1 MNTLPCRTL
10 LLGAAALLPTVF
22 ADSADVAVTA
32 AAPAATPAIT
42 TLDQGWPRTFAKD
55 GNSLV
60 MYQPQVDAWT
70 NYSQI
75 RFRSALAVTPK
86 GSKEPL
92 YGVMAVQADTLVDKE
107 ARTVMIT
114 NLTPTL
120 RFPGLPPPQAADL
133 QALATRLLPSYSFL
147 AVSLDRVTAYLK
159 QETAPRQA
167 AVSLAPPP
175 IYFSSSPAILVV
187 FMGAPVFKPVAGTAL
202 MFALNTNW
210 PMFLDPKTARYYLLN
225 QTHWLAAPDPI
236 KGPWTAAGALPADFA
251 KLPADPAWD
260 TVRKNVP
267 GQPEPVPPK
276 VFVSTTPAELI
287 QTDGAP
293 LFTPIPNTS
302 ILYVNN
308 PVQPLFLDLTDN
320 AYYYQVAGR
329 WFTCA
334 LGLGGPWTA
343 VTTLPADFARLPPDG
358 PLADV
363 LATVPGTPQARDA
376 VLLAAVPRRVT
387 VSKADARIDVTYD
400 GAPAFAPVQGT
411 ALQFATNTRCQ
422 VLLVDG
428 VYYCCYQA
436 AWFQAPSPTGPW
448 SLCTAVPAAI
458 YTIPA
463 TNPLYNVTYV
473 TVADST
479 ADGVDYSYS
488 DGYYGGYVAPNG
500 VLVYGAGVLSGVAL
514 ADAYTW
520 YPCTPAYYSYGCS
533 AWYSYAYGG
542 YYHGGYAYGPYGGAG
557 WCSHYNPATG
567 AWTHGGYAYGPHGAV
582 WGRDYYNPYTDTFA
596 GHIGGTNGYQSWG
609 RTVVYHDGKW
619 VVTGHD
625 TGPAG
630 RAAWARNSPGQW
642 TGDASRT
649 AVAKGK
655 TGDLYAGRDGN
666 VYRRTAPGQ
675 WQVRQN
681 NSWQDWRPAP
691 RTSPGT
697 VTAGSVTRGTI
708 GGDTVAPAAATR
720 RSDAAAVTAPARQTD
735 DWFARDQAGF
745 NNPQPRQAASDD
757 DWFARDQAALN
768 RDSYSRDRGD
778 DQATQTF
785 QTRIGNDGW
794 SGRSSWGGGGRSW
807 GGGRGG
813 GRR

>member
-1 MNTLPCRTL
+1 MNTLLRRTV
-10 LLGAAALLPTVF
+10 LLGAAALLPTAL
-22 ADSADVAVTA
+22 ADSAGAPSAAAAVTTT
-32 AAPAATPAIT
+32 PATPAIT

-55 GNSLV
+55 GDSLV
-60 MYQPQVDAWT
+60 MYQPQIDAWT
-70 NYSQI
+70 NYTRI
-75 RFRSALAVTPK
+75 RFRAALAVTPK
-86 GSKEPL
+86 GATEPV
-92 YGVMAVQADTLVDKE
+92 YGVMGVQADTLVDKE
-107 ARTVMIT
+107 ARTVLMS
-114 NLTPTL
+114 NLTPGI
-120 RFPGLPPPQAADL
+120 RFPGLPPQQAADL
-133 QALATRLLPSYSFL
+133 QALVTRLLPSYSFL
-147 AVSLDRVTAYLK
+147 AVSLDRVTAHIK
-159 QETAPRQA
+159 NEAPPRQA

-187 FMGAPVFKPVAGTAL
+187 FMGPPVLKPVADTAL

-210 PMFLDPKTARYYLLN
+210 PVFLDLRTARYYLLN
-225 QTHWLAAPDPI
+225 QTHWLTASDPVN
-236 KGPWTAAGALPADFA
+236 GPWTAAGALPAEFA

-267 GQPEPVPPK
+267 GQPEPKPPK

-293 LFTPIPNTS
+293 LFTPVSGAS
-302 ILYVNN
+302 ILYVSN

-343 VTTLPADFARLPPDG
+343 VSNLPPDFARLPPNG

-363 LATVPGTPQARDA
+363 LATIPGTPQARDA
-376 VLLAAVPRRVT
+376 VLLASVPRRVT
-387 VSKADARIDVTYD
+387 VKKANAKIDVSYD

-422 VLLVDG
+422 VLLADG

-436 AWFQAPSPTGPW
+436 AWFQAPSPAGPW
-448 SLCTAVPAAI
+448 SLCAAVPAAI

-473 TVADST
+473 TVADAT
-479 ADGVDYSYS
+479 ADDVAYSYS

-500 VLVYGAGVLSGVAL
+500 VLVYGAGLLTGVAL
-514 ADAYTW
+514 ADGYGW

-567 AWTHGGYAYGPHGAV
+567 AWTHGGYAYGPHGAA

-625 TGPAG
+625 SGPAG
-630 RAAWARNSPGQW
+630 RAAGARNASGQ
-642 TGDASRT
+642 GAGANRD

-655 TGDLYAGRDGN
+655 HGDLYAGHDGN
-666 VYRRTAPGQ
+666 VYRRAAPGQ
-675 WQVRQN
+675 WQVHQN
-681 NSWQDWRPAP
+681 GDWQNYRSAP
-691 RTSPGT
+691 RTSP
-697 VTAGSVTRGTI
+697 A
-708 GGDTVAPAAATR
+708 TVAPAALTR
-720 RSDAAAVTAPARQTD
+720 GSDAAATVAPARQGD
-735 DWFARDQAGF
+735 DWSSRDPAGF
-745 NNPQPRQAASDD
+745 NIDQPRQAASDD

-778 DQATQTF
+778 DHAESSF
-785 QTRIGNDGW
+785 QTRISNDGW
-794 SGRSSWGGGGRSW
+794 SGRGSWGGGGRSW
-807 GGGRGG
+807 GGGGHGG

>member
-1 MNTLPCRTL
+1 MNTLLRWTL

-22 ADSADVAVTA
+22 ADSTGAPATGA
-32 AAPAATPAIT
+32 AAATPAIT
-42 TLDQGWPRTFAKD
+42 TLDQGWPRTFTKD
-55 GNSLV
+55 GDTLV

-70 NYSQI
+70 NYTQI
-75 RFRSALAVTPK
+75 HFRSALAVTPK
-86 GSKEPL
+86 GAKEPL

-107 ARTVMIT
+107 ARSVLMT
-114 NLTPTL
+114 NLTPNI
-120 RFPGLPPPQAADL
+120 RFPGLPSQQAADL
-133 QALATRLLPSYSFL
+133 QALVTRLLPSYSFL
-147 AVSLDRVTAYLK
+147 AVSLDRVTAYIK
-159 QETAPRQA
+159 NETAPRQA

-175 IYFSSSPAILVV
+175 IYFSSSPAILVG
-187 FMGAPVFKPVAGTAL
+187 FMGAPVFKPVAGNAL
-202 MFALNTNW
+202 MFALHTNW
-210 PMFLDPKTARYYLLN
+210 PVFLDTKTARYYLLN
-225 QTHWLAAPDPI
+225 QTHWLAAPDPVN
-236 KGPWTAAGALPADFA
+236 GPWTAAGALPADFA
-251 KLPADPAWD
+251 SLPADPAWD

-267 GQPEPVPPK
+267 GQPESSPPK

-293 LFTPIPNTS
+293 LFTPVAGTS

-308 PVQPLFLDLTDN
+308 PVQPLFLDMTDN

-343 VTTLPADFARLPPDG
+343 VTNLPADFFRLPPDG

-376 VLLAAVPRRVT
+376 VLLASVPRRVT
-387 VSKADARIDVTYD
+387 VSKADAKIDVTYD
-400 GAPAFAPVQGT
+400 GTPAFAPVQGT
-411 ALQFATNTRCQ
+411 AMQFATNTRCQ

-436 AWFQAPSPTGPW
+436 AWFQAPTPTGPW
-448 SLCTAVPAAI
+448 SLCASVPAAI

-463 TNPLYNVTYV
+463 SNPLYNVTYV
-473 TVADST
+473 TVAAADP
-479 ADGVDYSYS
+479 DGVDYTYS

-500 VLVYGAGVLSGVAL
+500 VLVYGAGVLAGVAL

-582 WGRDYYNPYTDTFA
+582 WGHDYYNPYTDTFA

-619 VVTGHD
+619 TVTGHD
-625 TGPAG
+625 SGPAG
-630 RAAWARNSPGQW
+630 RAAWARNSAGQRAAR
-642 TGDASRT
+642 GAN
-649 AVAKGK
+649 
-655 TGDLYAGRDGN
+655 GDLYAGHDGN
-666 VYRRTAPGQ
+666 VYRRASPGQ
-675 WQVRQN
+675 WQVHQN
-681 NSWQDWRPAP
+681 GDWQNYRAAP
-691 RTSPGT
+691 RCSPAT
-697 VTAGSVTRGTI
+697 VTRGS
-708 GGDTVAPAAATR
+708 DAAATVAPA
-720 RSDAAAVTAPARQTD
+720 RQSD
-735 DWFARDQAGF
+735 DWFSRDQTGF
-745 NNPQPRQAASDD
+745 NTPQPRQAAASD

-768 RDSYSRDRGD
+768 RDSSSRDRGSD
-778 DQATQTF
+778 NAESSF
-785 QTRIGNDGW
+785 QTRISNDGW
-794 SGRSSWGGGGRSW
+794 SGRSNWGGGGRSWGGGGRSW
-807 GGGRGG
+807 GGGGRSWGGGGGGGWHGGGG